1 MGMTGSRTL
10 SHKVAHLHPHTRTH
24 ICVCVWRLVN
34 YTGSAYAY
42 YKLYATRVNAMLT
55 DNRSYC
61 IRVCVDI
68 EVVGGDGESGERGGR
83 EGMKLG
89 RF

>member
-1 MGMTGSRTL
+1 MFTMGMTGSRTL
-10 SHKVAHLHPHTRTH
+10 SHKVAHLHTHTRTH

-68 EVVGGDGESGERGGR
+68 EVVGRR
-83 EGMKLG
+83 W
-89 RF
+89 